1 MINLAVINLK
11 DIFKNLLKLC
21 GIGLILFFI
30 INGIPKMNFKDNV
43 IKVSLLEKCFN
54 IVLPV
59 IDTYSNEELE
69 TDGNV
74 IALSNILEL
83 EMPVFTF
90 LEEKI
95 DAVEQTEN
103 VAASE
108 KKEEKLIQ
116 EEIPENVTTEVIAE
130 KNLTE
135 RSTNEYTTVK
145 IKNET
150 DYELTEDILNPD
162 ITFSSKDILIFHTHT
177 CESYTSSETYNYVP
191 TGNYRTT
198 DLNFTVARVGDELE
212 NRLKG
217 YGYNVIHDK
226 SYHDYPAYSGS
237 YGRALQTVQSILNNN
252 PNTEIVF
259 DIHRDAIGSGDTYGP
274 TVKIGEEY
282 AAQLLFVIGTNAG
295 GLEHENWRENLKFAI
310 RVQQKANEMYPGLF
324 KPILLTNSK
333 YNQHV
338 SKAANIL
345 EVGATGNT
353 LDQALVSMKYLA
365 KVLSEIL

>member
-1 MINLAVINLK
+1 MINLAVFNLK
-11 DIFKNLLKLC
+11 DIFKNLLKLL
-21 GIGLILFFI
+21 GIVLVLIFI
-30 INGIPKMNFKDNV
+30 INGIPKINTNNNIVTVGF
-43 IKVSLLEKCFN
+43 LEKCFN
-54 IVLPV
+54 IVFPV
-59 IDTYSNEELE
+59 IEVYSNEEE
-69 TDGNV
+69 TNRDV
-74 IALSNILEL
+74 ISLSNILEV

-90 LEEKI
+90 LEDKEYI
-95 DAVEQTEN
+95 EQIEN
-103 VAASE
+103 KE
-108 KKEEKLIQ
+108 ITEEKNTE
-116 EEIPENVTTEVIAE
+116 EEIPANLQTEVILE

-150 DYELTEDILNPD
+150 DYELTEDVLNPN
-162 ITFSSKDILIFHTHT
+162 ITLSSKDILIFHTHT
-177 CESYTSSETYNYVP
+177 CESYTSSESYNYVP

-217 YGYNVIHDK
+217 YGYNVLHDK

-237 YGRALQTVQSILNNN
+237 YGRSLQTVQNILSNS
-252 PNTEIVF
+252 PTTEIVF

-295 GLEHENWRENLKFAI
+295 GLEHENWKENLKFAI
-310 RVQQKANEMYPGLF
+310 KVQQKANEMYPGLF
-324 KPILLTNSK
+324 KPILLTNSR

-353 LDQALVSMKYLA
+353 LDEALVSMKYLA
-365 KVLSEIL
+365 KVLSEVI

>member
-11 DIFKNLLKLC
+11 EIFKNLLKLL
-21 GIGLILFFI
+21 GISVILIFI
-30 INGIPKMNFKDNV
+30 INGIPKVNINNNIVKIGF
-43 IKVSLLEKCFN
+43 LEKCFN

-59 IDTYSNEELE
+59 IDSYSNEKKEV
-69 TDGNV
+69 NSQIV
-74 IALSNILEL
+74 SLSNILEL

-95 DAVEQTEN
+95 DIEKVEN
-103 VAASE
+103 VIS
-108 KKEEKLIQ
+108 KENNEDNIIN
-116 EEIPENVTTEVIAE
+116 EEIPENITTEVIAE

-150 DYELTEDILNPD
+150 EYDLTDDILNPD
-162 ITFSSKDILIFHTHT
+162 ITLNSKDILIFHTHT
-177 CESYTSSETYNYVP
+177 CESYTSSESYSYVP

-198 DLNFTVARVGDELE
+198 DLNFSVARVGDELQ

-237 YGRALQTVQSILNNN
+237 YGRSLQTVQNILSNN

-274 TVKIGEEY
+274 TVKIGDEY

-310 RVQQKANEMYPGLF
+310 KLQQKANEMYPGLF
-324 KPILLTNSK
+324 KPILLTNSR

-365 KVLSEIL
+365 KVLSQVI

>member
-1 MINLAVINLK
+1 MINLAVISLK
-11 DIFKNLLKLC
+11 DILKNLFKLC
-21 GIGLILFFI
+21 GIGILLLFI
-30 INGIPKMNFKDNV
+30 AKGIPKINFNHN
-43 IKVSLLEKCFN
+43 IISVSFLENCFN
-54 IVLPV
+54 VVLPV
-59 IDTYSNEELE
+59 IDVYSNQEEE
-69 TDGNV
+69 KHTDI
-74 IALSNILEL
+74 IALSNIIEL

-90 LEEKI
+90 LEEKTI
-95 DAVEQTEN
+95 SDEKEN
-103 VAASE
+103 MVVSE
-108 KKEEKLIQ
+108 NKKETSIL
-116 EEIPENVTTEVIAE
+116 EEIPDNVSTEVIAE

-135 RSTNEYTTVK
+135 RSTNEYTTVR

-162 ITFSSKDILIFHTHT
+162 IILNSKDILIFHTHT
-177 CESYTSSETYNYVP
+177 CESYTSSENYSYVP

-198 DLNFTVARVGDELE
+198 DLNFSVARVGDELE

-217 YGYNVIHDK
+217 YGYNVLHDK

-237 YGRALQTVQSILNNN
+237 YGRSLQTVQNILSSN
-252 PNTEIVF
+252 PNTEVVF

-295 GLEHENWRENLKFAI
+295 GLEHDNWKENLKFAI
-310 RVQQKANEMYPGLF
+310 KVQQKANEMFPGLF
-324 KPILLTNSK
+324 KPILLTDSR

-338 SKAANIL
+338 TKAANIL

-365 KVLSEIL
+365 KVLSEVI

>member
-11 DIFKNLLKLC
+11 DIFKNLLKLL
-21 GIGLILFFI
+21 GIGIILIFI
-30 INGIPKMNFKDNV
+30 IKGIPKININNNMITIGF
-43 IKVSLLEKCFN
+43 LEKCFN

-59 IDTYSNEELE
+59 IDVYSNDKTEINS
-69 TDGNV
+69 DV

-90 LEEKI
+90 LEEKM
-95 DAVEQTEN
+95 DVEQIEN
-103 VAASE
+103 ITDSDQ
-108 KKEEKLIQ
+108 IQ
-116 EEIPENVTTEVIAE
+116 ENIKIEDIAGNLPTEVITQ

-162 ITFSSKDILIFHTHT
+162 INLNSKDILIFHTHT
-177 CESYTSSETYNYVP
+177 CESYTASENYNYVP

-198 DLNFTVARVGDELE
+198 DLNYSVVKVGDELE

-217 YGYNVIHDK
+217 YGFNVLHDK

-237 YGRALQTVQSILNNN
+237 YGRSLQTVQNILNNN
-252 PNTEIVF
+252 QNTEIVF

-274 TVKIGEEY
+274 KVKIGEDY

-295 GLEHENWRENLKFAI
+295 GLEHENWKENLKFAI
-310 RVQQKANEMYPGLF
+310 KVQQKANEMYPGLF
-324 KPILLTNSK
+324 KPILLTNSR

-353 LDQALVSMKYLA
+353 LDEALISMKYLA
-365 KVLSEIL
+365 KVLSEVL

>member
-1 MINLAVINLK
+1 MINLAVFNLK
-11 DIFKNLLKLC
+11 DIFKNLLKLF
-21 GIGLILFFI
+21 GIGSILIFLI
-30 INGIPKMNFKDNV
+30 YGIPKISFNNNIITVGF
-43 IKVSLLEKCFN
+43 LEKCFN
-54 IVLPV
+54 VVLPV
-59 IDTYSNEELE
+59 IDVYSNEEE
-69 TDGNV
+69 TNRDIV
-74 IALSNILEL
+74 ALSNILEL
-83 EMPVFTF
+83 EMPVFKF
-90 LEEKI
+90 LEENTVI
-95 DAVEQTEN
+95 EQAEN
-103 VAASE
+103 TLVPE
-108 KKEEKLIQ
+108 LEEETTIL
-116 EEIPENVTTEVIAE
+116 EDVPENVITEVISE

-162 ITFSSKDILIFHTHT
+162 ITLNSKDILIFHTHT
-177 CESYTSSETYNYVP
+177 CESYTSSENYSYVP

-237 YGRALQTVQSILNNN
+237 YGRSLQTVQSILSNN

-295 GLEHENWRENLKFAI
+295 GLEHENWKENLKFAI
-310 RVQQKANEMYPGLF
+310 KVQQKANEMYPGLF
-324 KPILLTNSK
+324 KPILLTDSR

-365 KVLSEIL
+365 KVLSEVL

>member
-1 MINLAVINLK
+1 MINLAVFNLK
-11 DIFKNLLKLC
+11 DIFKNLLKLF
-21 GIGLILFFI
+21 GVGAILIFLV
-30 INGIPKMNFKDNV
+30 NGIPKINYNNN
-43 IKVSLLEKCFN
+43 IITVSFLEKCFN

-59 IDTYSNEELE
+59 IDVYSNEEDK
-69 TDGNV
+69 TNSSI

-90 LEEKI
+90 LEEKNNI
-95 DAVEQTEN
+95 EQSEN
-103 VAASE
+103 SSNSE
-108 KKEEKLIQ
+108 PIKETGIS
-116 EEIPENVTTEVIAE
+116 EEIPENVNTEVIRD

-135 RSTNEYTTVK
+135 RATNEYTTVK

-162 ITFSSKDILIFHTHT
+162 INLNSKDILIFHTHT
-177 CESYTSSETYNYVP
+177 CESYTSSEAYNYTP

-198 DLNFTVARVGDELE
+198 DLNFSVARVGDELE

-217 YGYNVIHDK
+217 YGYNVLHDK

-237 YGRALQTVQSILNNN
+237 YGRSLQTVQTILSSS

-274 TVKIGEEY
+274 TVKIGDEY

-295 GLEHENWRENLKFAI
+295 GLEHDNWQENLKFAI
-310 RVQQKANEMYPGLF
+310 KVQQKANEMYPGLF
-324 KPILLTNSK
+324 KPILLTDSR

-353 LDQALVSMKYLA
+353 LDEALVSMKYLA

>member
-21 GIGLILFFI
+21 AIGGLLVFI
-30 INGIPKMNFKDNV
+30 INGVPKIN
-43 IKVSLLEKCFN
+43 IKENIIKIGFLEKCFN
-54 IVLPV
+54 IALPV
-59 IDTYSNEELE
+59 LDIYSNEESQ
-69 TDGNV
+69 TNNDI

-83 EMPVFTF
+83 EMPIFSF
-90 LEEKI
+90 LEENMSVKQSENAI
-95 DAVEQTEN
+95 VTEQIGI
-103 VAASE
+103 S
-108 KKEEKLIQ
+108 
-116 EEIPENVTTEVIAE
+116 EEIPENITTEVISE

-150 DYELTEDILNPD
+150 DYELTEDVLNPNID
-162 ITFSSKDILIFHTHT
+162 LNSKDILIFHTHT
-177 CESYTSSETYNYVP
+177 CESYTSSENYSYVP

-198 DLNFTVARVGDELE
+198 DLNFSVARVGDELE

-237 YGRALQTVQSILNNN
+237 YGRSLQTVQNILSNNT
-252 PNTEIVF
+252 NTEVVI
-259 DIHRDAIGSGDTYGP
+259 DLHRDAIGSGDTYGP

-295 GLEHENWRENLKFAI
+295 GLEHENWRENLRFAI
-310 RVQQKANEMYPGLF
+310 KVQQKANEMYPGLF
-324 KPILLTNSK
+324 KPILLTDSR

-338 SKAANIL
+338 AKAANIL

-365 KVLSEIL
+365 KVLSEVI